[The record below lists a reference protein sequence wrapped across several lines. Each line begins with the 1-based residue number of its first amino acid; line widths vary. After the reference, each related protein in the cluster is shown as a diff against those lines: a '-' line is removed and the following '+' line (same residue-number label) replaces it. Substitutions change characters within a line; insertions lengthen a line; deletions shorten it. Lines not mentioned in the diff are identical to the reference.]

1 MSNILKSSSDLSDG
15 IAGGQSGD
23 PLSSSKTRRFPKI
36 WEGEYS
42 PNATFKSAFRHFE
55 RSRPLNR
62 LPYGRYSKERRE
74 KRLTE
79 LNYFGFRS
87 SRIGHWIGSV
97 YERPWLAWLKFFR
110 LTNPPEPYRS
120 TGESLRKKK
129 TSKRKWGL
137 SRKKQVLNAAF
148 KATASFN
155 RAMEVRRREEGL
167 TNLPDFTYTLDHK
180 GNLVQAFAGRL
191 RETPS
196 SIDSFLDRERQV
208 DRKVKAQDRLVAYRR
223 KTEFANLRR
232 WYLGTSSGITRL
244 EMPSVD
250 QARGTNAL
258 ELLTQDMTFLLPPGR
273 QGDRSKEEAESAKFE
288 WNLLQ
293 RHNTRVMINIWKRQ
307 RTFNARPC
315 LRFSYF
321 ALPPPSETKMQITDL
336 LRQIRAPVIRW
347 RRQLALFYRTT
358 LHPDDPLLGV
368 AIPGQ
373 EPFIEDPTS
382 GMVEVD

>member
-23 PLSSSKTRRFPKI
+23 PLSSFKTRRVPKI

-42 PNATFKSAFRHFE
+42 PNATFPSAFRHFE

-87 SRIGHWIGSV
+87 TRIGHWIGSV
-97 YERPWLAWLKFFR
+97 YERPWLAWLKIFR

-120 TGESLRKKK
+120 TGEFLRKKK

-148 KATASFN
+148 KATVSYN
-155 RAMEVRRREEGL
+155 RAMELRKREEGL
-167 TNLPDFTYTLDHK
+167 TNLPDFSYTLDHE
-180 GNLVQAFAGRL
+180 GNLVQAYDGRL
-191 RETPS
+191 REPPAS
-196 SIDSFLDRERQV
+196 VDLYLDRQRQV
-208 DRKVKAQDRLVAYRR
+208 DRKIKAQDRLIAYRR

-244 EMPSVD
+244 ELPSFEENEISLD
-250 QARGTNAL
+250 
-258 ELLTQDMTFLLPPGR
+258 LLTKDMTLLFPSGR
-273 QGDRSKEEAESAKFE
+273 QGDRLKEEAKTAKFE

-307 RTFNARPC
+307 KTFNARPC
-315 LRFSYF
+315 LQFSYI

-336 LRQIRAPVIRW
+336 LRQIRAPTIRW

-358 LHPDDPLLGV
+358 LHPDDPLVGV
-368 AIPGQ
+368 SIPG
-373 EPFIEDPTS
+373 EELFIEDPTS